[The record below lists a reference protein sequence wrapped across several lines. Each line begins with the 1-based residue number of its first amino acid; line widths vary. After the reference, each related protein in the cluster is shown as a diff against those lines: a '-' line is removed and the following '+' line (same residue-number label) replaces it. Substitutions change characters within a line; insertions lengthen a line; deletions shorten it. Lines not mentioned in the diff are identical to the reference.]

1 MPGMPVSAFHTP
13 MPVTL
18 RGGAGLHLPASHC
31 LMQGS
36 AFPMPMPVTLRGAP
50 GSTFPRHTVYIEER
64 RPYARGRTSFT
75 QRHADA
81 RRRKVSRVRPPDKA
95 SLRCTSGTR
104 VAALSLA
111 PGRTSSTKTLTN
123 MKCLL
128 QDGKRLLHHQP
139 STR

>member
-1 MPGMPVSAFHTP
+1 MP
-13 MPVTL
+13 
-18 RGGAGLHLPASHC
+18 GAGLHLPASHC

-36 AFPMPMPVTLRGAP
+36 AFPTPMPVKLRGGA
-50 GSTFPRHTVYIEER
+50 GLHLHGHTVYIEER

-104 VAALSLA
+104 VATLPLA
-111 PGRTSSTKTLTN
+111 PGRTFSTKTLTN

-128 QDGKRLLHHQP
+128 QDGKRLLHRQP
-139 STR
+139 STQ